1 MFGRWSGRIHRCCAV
16 RKFRCGITKPPHGRS
31 VQIAAQAESMR
42 KRRREVRG
50 FLQLSERVKW
60 AGAAVIQS
68 QGVFRRFPAAL
79 CRESQTSLS
88 VHLIGRSRHQKQRR
102 LCADSEP
109 DWLSYSPSVFM
120 SSGWDLTDQKTK
132 TRETDWKER
141 ERERGQ
147 KENRGG
153 LPVVFVTASRS
164 LINSHQ
170 NQSRVVF
177 ISPANTQISTSYLVN
192 GLITYH
198 WQTDSAKMRK

>member
-1 MFGRWSGRIHRCCAV
+1 MFGRWSGRIHWCCAV

-50 FLQLSERVKW
+50 FLQLIERVKW

-68 QGVFRRFPAAL
+68 RGVFRCFPAAL

-102 LCADSEP
+102 LWDRLTESFP
-109 DWLSYSPSVFM
+109 PSVFM
-120 SSGWDLTDQKTK
+120 SSGWDLTDQKQRPVK
-132 TRETDWKER
+132 RIGKRERAR
-141 ERERGQ
+141 EREERKRGVGG
-147 KENRGG
+147 GG

-164 LINSHQ
+164 LIKSPQ

-177 ISPANTQISTSYLVN
+177 ISL
-192 GLITYH
+192 
-198 WQTDSAKMRK
+198 